1 MANIRAY
8 KLAEELG
15 MDRNEF
21 VERAKALGVELKS
34 AMASVNDAEAL
45 LLRDKLGAKSVSNIT
60 EARVDSGGGAVIRR
74 RKKKSPEPPAA
85 PRQVEESI
93 AEAPV
98 VTPVAVPSIET
109 EAAVIDEEVTS
120 STERPEAEPVSEE
133 DELTAPVVDPAPDVA
148 EKNEEGAAKPAP
160 PAAPGPDSPDRARTS
175 ESVPHERKGST
186 RKQFKEVVNLR
197 EQEQIARDV
206 TSRTTGRPQ
215 QVVAV
220 NKRSFAQRKKSA
232 KTSKVASSP
241 PKKNE
246 VQKRAIRI
254 DKAIQVSELAKQ
266 LGAKAADLQGR
277 LMGHGTMVSINQAI
291 DSELAGLVAKEFG
304 FEVQDVGFQ
313 EKALLGPTDT
323 NSLNSTKEARCPVV
337 TVMGHVDHG
346 KTSLLDAL
354 REANVVAGEA
364 GGITQHIGAYQ
375 ARAGESLITFID
387 TPGHA
392 AFTAMRARGA
402 EVTDIVILVVAA
414 NDGIMP
420 QTIEAI
426 DHAKAAGVPIV
437 VAVNKCDLPDANSQ
451 VVRQRLMEHD
461 LVPEEFGGDVQCV
474 DISALQKTGLDALLE
489 AVVLQAELLE
499 LQAEKEARAEAVVLE
514 ARLDKGRGPVATVLV
529 REGTLRRGDTV
540 VVDTT
545 HGRVRSILNDRG
557 DEVKEAG
564 PATPVQLVGLG
575 SVPGAGQI
583 LNKVDNERAAK
594 QIVQHREAERRKL
607 PGESQRPEVT
617 LDTLFANSA
626 DGGPRELRVVI
637 KADTQGSAEAL
648 KDSLLSIESDKV
660 KLDVIH
666 NAVGAISE
674 SDVQLAKA
682 SEAIVIGFHV
692 RADNAGRKASESQGV
707 DIRTYRIIY
716 EAIDEVRASMA
727 GLLPPNTEEKYLG
740 RAEVRQLFTIPKVGT
755 IAGCMVSDGTMKRA
769 ASCRLL
775 RDGVQ
780 IYEGNFSS
788 LKRFK
793 DDVREVQSGFE
804 CGISIDGYNDL
815 KVQDVVEAFEFEEKP
830 AEL

>member
-15 MDRNEF
+15 LDRNEF
-21 VERAKALGVELKS
+21 VDKAKSLGVELKS
-34 AMASVNDAEAL
+34 AMASVSDAEAL
-45 LLRDKLGAKSVSNIT
+45 LLRERLGAKTTSNIT

-74 RKKKSPEPPAA
+74 RKKKAPETASPQQTEEQPVRVATEAPAIAQPSKESVTEVIAEEVLPAA
-85 PRQVEESI
+85 S
-93 AEAPV
+93 AEAPIEN
-98 VTPVAVPSIET
+98 ASEPSADVLPATAQKEKEDAPTT
-109 EAAVIDEEVTS
+109 E
-120 STERPEAEPVSEE
+120 
-133 DELTAPVVDPAPDVA
+133 
-148 EKNEEGAAKPAP
+148 EKPSQA
-160 PAAPGPDSPDRARTS
+160 TS
-175 ESVPHERKGST
+175 EPGSPAKARPADGAPQDRKSST

-197 EQEQIARDV
+197 EQEQIARQV

-215 QVVAV
+215 QVAV
-220 NKRSFAQRKKSA
+220 NKRSFVQRKKPT
-232 KTSKVASSP
+232 KTGGTEPSSKKIA
-241 PKKNE
+241 E
-246 VQKRAIRI
+246 TQKRAIRV
-254 DKAIQVSELAKQ
+254 DKTIHVSELAKQ
-266 LGAKAADLQGR
+266 LGAKAADVQGR
-277 LMGHGTMVSINQAI
+277 LMGLGTMVSINQAI
-291 DSELAGLVAKEFG
+291 DSEVAGLVAKEFG

-313 EKALLGPTDT
+313 EESLLGPSGNGSS
-323 NSLNSTKEARCPVV
+323 NSAGEVRCPVV

-354 REANVVAGEA
+354 RQANVVEGEA

-375 ARAGESLITFID
+375 AKAGGNVITFID

-402 EVTDIVILVVAA
+402 EVTDVVILVVAA

-461 LVPEEFGGDVQCV
+461 LVPEEFGGDIQCV
-474 DISALQKTGLDALLE
+474 DISALKKTGLDALLE
-489 AVVLQAELLE
+489 AVALQAELLE
-499 LQAEKEARAEAVVLE
+499 LKAETEVRAEAVVLE

-529 REGTLRRGDTV
+529 KEGTLRRGDTIV
-540 VVDTT
+540 VGTIQ
-545 HGRVRSILNDRG
+545 GRVRSLFNDRG

-564 PATPVQLVGLG
+564 PATPVQLVGL
-575 SVPGAGQI
+575 SAVPGAGQV

-594 QIVQHREAERRKL
+594 QIVQHREDDRRRL
-607 PGESQRPEVT
+607 SGDSRRPEVS
-617 LDTLFANSA
+617 LEALFAQAA

-648 KDSLLSIESDKV
+648 KDSLLGIESDKV
-660 KLDVIH
+660 TLEVIH
-666 NAVGAISE
+666 SAVGAISE

-692 RADNAGRKASESQGV
+692 RSDNAGRKASESQGV
-707 DIRTYRIIY
+707 DVRTYRIIY

-755 IAGCMVSDGTMKRA
+755 IAGCMVADGTMKRA

-780 IYEGNFSS
+780 LYEGKFSS

-793 DDVREVQSGFE
+793 DDVREVQNGFE
-804 CGISIDGYNDL
+804 CGISIEGYNDL
-815 KVQDVVEAFEFEEKP
+815 KVQDVVEAFEIEEKP